1 MVAEC
6 VSMEDLLKEAYF
18 GGYSMLVNS
27 HYIFALPE
35 EEASLLKWRM
45 FWDKSPGVIL
55 VCNCTRKFGPG
66 IARVQSCQKAIACCN
81 YTKTER
87 LPLALPA
94 RVELE
99 VGGGGAGHTV
109 GVKTPR
115 LTSQAPGLVCQLDL
129 SFAVHAVCVCVCDL
143 PELNSE

>member
-1 MVAEC
+1 MMYGNVGACEYGRS
-6 VSMEDLLKEAYF
+6 VKRGIFLWYL
-18 GGYSMLVNS
+18 MLVNS

-35 EEASLLKWRM
+35 EESIKADLE
-45 FWDKSPGVIL
+45 GVFETNCQDMIL
-55 VCNCTRKFGPG
+55 ICNSTRRLGPG

-115 LTSQAPGLVCQLDL
+115 LTSQAPGFMCQLDL
-129 SFAVHAVCVCVCDL
+129 SFAVRAV
-143 PELNSE
+143 

>member
-1 MVAEC
+1 
-6 VSMEDLLKEAYF
+6 MEDVLGQVARHDP
-18 GGYSMLVNS
+18 SMQL
-27 HYIFALPE
+27 HTKIWTWYRARTKLPKG
-35 EEASLLKWRM
+35 L
-45 FWDKSPGVIL
+45 
-55 VCNCTRKFGPG
+55 
-66 IARVQSCQKAIACCN
+66 ACCN

-115 LTSQAPGLVCQLDL
+115 LTSQAPGFVCQLDL
-129 SFAVHAVCVCVCDL
+129 SFAVHAA
-143 PELNSE
+143 